1 MDSLKTIFIIVVL
14 AAIAYGVYVTIN
26 NDRRVTLSPEVTD
39 GWPSGPPNVQL
50 GAQTEAP
57 PFSFGA
63 PGEGTMPGPPPAM
76 SIPSTG
82 ASAPTAGPYA
92 NRHPGIEDPSGAR
105 PRSSQQAQ
113 ARVPTQDMRSGN
125 TAPPFGGAS
134 GAATTANR
142 ELPSPIDRAGS
153 MPNSRLGM
161 AAPNASASARLSPGI
176 GRPNPGQVRQ
186 PFAEFIAA
194 AKERL
199 SRGDFVEV
207 YEALSAWHGEQ
218 RLSTDE
224 ARQLTE
230 LLDQVAGTVIYST
243 GHFLEPAYRVRPGD
257 TLERIAETY
266 EVTPRLLAK
275 INGIRDPWS
284 LEPGEELKVV
294 RGPFD
299 ATVDLDK
306 LELTLNLQGRY
317 AGRFSIGTGNDYPQ
331 LEGSHTVREKMIGP
345 TYFGRD
351 GTIAADDPENPLGKH
366 WIGLENR
373 IGIHGTNYPRNVG
386 AVGGRGAICLG
397 DRDIDDVFDIL
408 TVGSRVV
415 IRR

>member
-1 MDSLKTIFIIVVL
+1 MDSLKTIFIMGVL
-14 AAIAYGVYVTIN
+14 AAIAYGVYVKIN
-26 NDRRVTLSPEVTD
+26 NDRQVTLSPDATD

-50 GAQTEAP
+50 GGQTEAP
-57 PFSFGA
+57 PYSFGA

-76 SIPSTG
+76 SISSTG

-92 NRHPGIEDPSGAR
+92 NGHPGIEDPPGTR
-105 PRSSQQAQ
+105 PFSSQEAQ
-113 ARVPTQDMRSGN
+113 TRVPTQDMLSGN
-125 TAPPFGGAS
+125 PAPPFGRTS

-142 ELPSPIDRAGS
+142 ELPPPIGQAGS
-153 MPNSRLGM
+153 MSNSRHGM
-161 AAPNASASARLSPGI
+161 APDVSASARLSPGI
-176 GRPNPGQVRQ
+176 GRPNPDRVRQ

-199 SRGDFVEV
+199 DQGEFVEI
-207 YEALSAWHGEQ
+207 YEALNAWHGER
-218 RLSTDE
+218 RLTADE
-224 ARQLTE
+224 DRQLTE
-230 LLDQVAGTVIYST
+230 LLDQVAGTVVYST

-257 TLERIAETY
+257 TLDQIAETY
-266 EVTPRLLAK
+266 NVTPQLLAK
-275 INGIRDPWS
+275 INGIRDPGS
-284 LEPGEELKVV
+284 LAPGEELKVI

-317 AGRFSIGTGNDYPQ
+317 AGRFSIGTGNDHPQ
-331 LEGSHTVREKMIGP
+331 LEGSHTVRQKMIGP
-345 TYFGRD
+345 TYYGRE
-351 GTIAADDPENPLGKH
+351 GTIAADDPDNPLGKR
-366 WIGLENR
+366 WIELDNR

-408 TVGSRVV
+408 TIGSRVV